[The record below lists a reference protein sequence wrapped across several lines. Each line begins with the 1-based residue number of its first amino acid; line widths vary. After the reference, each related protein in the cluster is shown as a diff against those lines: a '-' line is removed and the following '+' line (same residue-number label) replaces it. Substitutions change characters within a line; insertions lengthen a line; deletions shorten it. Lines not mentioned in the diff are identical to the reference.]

1 MLNPSQKNAL
11 RLMLELLENE
21 LRQLRRLLQ
30 KGEGQRLLLHIVDD
44 LTEEEKSLLNERIDR
59 LISYVI
65 HLKDSFDLTN
75 RERVLRWIVKATSV
89 YLSAQVE
96 EVISDKLKGYGGTTL
111 EVKETLHP
119 ILNEMISILR
129 QMESIV

>member
-1 MLNPSQKNAL
+1 
-11 RLMLELLENE
+11 LELLEDE

-30 KGEGQRLLLHIVDD
+30 KGEGQKLLLHIVDD

-75 RERVLRWIVKATSV
+75 RERVLRRIVKATSV

-96 EVISDKLKGYGGTTL
+96 EVISDKLKGYGETTL
-111 EVKETLHP
+111 EVKETLDP
-119 ILNEMISILR
+119 ILNDMISILR
-129 QMESIV
+129 QMESII

>member
-11 RLMLELLENE
+11 RLTLELLEDE

-30 KGEGQRLLLHIVDD
+30 KGEGQKLLLHIVDD

-65 HLKDSFDLTN
+65 HLKDSFDLSN
-75 RERVLRWIVKATSV
+75 RERVLRRIVKATSV

-96 EVISDKLKGYGGTTL
+96 EVISDKLKGYGETTL
-111 EVKETLHP
+111 EVKETLDP
-119 ILNEMISILR
+119 ILNDMISILR
-129 QMESIV
+129 QMESII

>member
-11 RLMLELLENE
+11 RLTLELLEDE
-21 LRQLRRLLQ
+21 LRRLRRLLQ
-30 KGEGQRLLLHIVDD
+30 KSEGQRLLLHIVDD
-44 LTEEEKSLLNERIDR
+44 LTGEEKNLLNERIDR
-59 LISYVI
+59 LIICVI
-65 HLKDSFDLTN
+65 HLKGSFDLTN
-75 RERVLRWIVKATSV
+75 RERGLRRIVKTTSV

-96 EVISDKLKGYGGTTL
+96 EVISDKLRGYGETTL
-111 EVKETLHP
+111 EAQETLEP

>member
-11 RLMLELLENE
+11 RLTLELLEDE

-30 KGEGQRLLLHIVDD
+30 KGEGQKLLLHIVDD

-75 RERVLRWIVKATSV
+75 RERVLRRIVKATSV

-96 EVISDKLKGYGGTTL
+96 EVISDKLKGYGETTL
-111 EVKETLHP
+111 EVKETLDP
-119 ILNEMISILR
+119 ILNDMISILR
-129 QMESIV
+129 QMESII

>member
-11 RLMLELLENE
+11 RLTLELLEDE
-21 LRQLRRLLQ
+21 LRRLRRLLQ

-75 RERVLRWIVKATSV
+75 RERVLRRIVKATSV

-96 EVISDKLKGYGGTTL
+96 EVISDKLKGYGETTL
-111 EVKETLHP
+111 EVKATLDP
-119 ILNEMISILR
+119 ILNDMISILR
-129 QMESIV
+129 QMESII

>member
-11 RLMLELLENE
+11 RLTLELLEDE
-21 LRQLRRLLQ
+21 LRRLRRLLQ

-75 RERVLRWIVKATSV
+75 RERVLRRIVKATSV

-96 EVISDKLKGYGGTTL
+96 EVISDKLKGYG
-111 EVKETLHP
+111 EISSKVKETLDP
-119 ILNEMISILR
+119 VLNEMISILR
-129 QMESIV
+129 QMESII

>member
-11 RLMLELLENE
+11 RLTLGLLEDE
-21 LRQLRRLLQ
+21 LRRLRRLLQ

-44 LTEEEKSLLNERIDR
+44 LTEEEKSLLNKGIDR

-75 RERVLRWIVKATSV
+75 RERVLRWIVKATLV

-96 EVISDKLKGYGGTTL
+96 AVISGNLKRYGETTS
-111 EVKETLHP
+111 EVKETLDP
-119 ILNEMISILR
+119 VLNEMISVLR
-129 QMESIV
+129 QMELMV

>member
-1 MLNPSQKNAL
+1 LT
-11 RLMLELLENE
+11 LELLENE

-30 KGEGQRLLLHIVDD
+30 KGEGQKLLLHIVDD
-44 LTEEEKSLLNERIDR
+44 LTEEEKRLLNERIDR

-75 RERVLRWIVKATSV
+75 RESVLRRIVKATSV

-111 EVKETLHP
+111 EVKETLDP

>member
-1 MLNPSQKNAL
+1 LLNPGQKNAL
-11 RLMLELLENE
+11 RLTLELLEDE

-89 YLSAQVE
+89 YLSAQME
-96 EVISDKLKGYGGTTL
+96 EVISDKLKGYGEITL
-111 EVKETLHP
+111 EVKETLDP

>member
-1 MLNPSQKNAL
+1 MLNPGQKNAL
-11 RLMLELLENE
+11 RLTLELLEDE

-89 YLSAQVE
+89 YLSAQME
-96 EVISDKLKGYGGTTL
+96 EVISDKLKGYGEITL
-111 EVKETLHP
+111 EVKETLDP

>member
-11 RLMLELLENE
+11 RLTLGLLEDE
-21 LRQLRRLLQ
+21 LRRLRRLLQ

-89 YLSAQVE
+89 YLSVQME
-96 EVISDKLKGYGGTTL
+96 EVISDKLKGYGEITL
-111 EVKETLHP
+111 EVKETLDP

-129 QMESIV
+129 QMESMV

>member
-11 RLMLELLENE
+11 RLTLELLEDE

-89 YLSAQVE
+89 YLSAKVE
-96 EVISDKLKGYGGTTL
+96 EVISDKLKGYGEITL
-111 EVKETLHP
+111 GVKETLDP